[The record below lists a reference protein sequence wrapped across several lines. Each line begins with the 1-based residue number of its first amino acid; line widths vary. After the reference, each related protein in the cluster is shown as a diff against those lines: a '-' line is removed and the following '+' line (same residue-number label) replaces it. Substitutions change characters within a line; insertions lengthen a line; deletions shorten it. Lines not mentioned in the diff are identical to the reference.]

1 LPTIAADRIGF
12 EYKRSSSSQLY
23 SFGPMLSTRAT
34 KILLFVLLAASLA
47 IAALAVWARKP
58 GVTKLTAWPRPLSE
72 ARARS
77 LLVQQCRAAAAD
89 GRLLLVEFSAP
100 WCEHCQAVKQ
110 AVSDARVQE
119 ELDAVRPL
127 VLNIG
132 DGDELNAL
140 RLELGARA
148 IPAWV
153 VVAPHACDKTPAEWS
168 RVEQI
173 YPRGEPAKL
182 AAFLAELGR

>member
-1 LPTIAADRIGF
+1 MGYSASVPT
-12 EYKRSSSSQLY
+12 
-23 SFGPMLSTRAT
+23 LSTRAT
-34 KILLFVLLAASLA
+34 KVLLLVLVIASIA

-77 LLVQQCRAAAAD
+77 LLAQQCSAAAAE

-110 AVSDARVQE
+110 AVSDERVQA
-119 ELDAVRPL
+119 ELHAVRPL

-132 DGDELNAL
+132 DDDELNTL

-153 VVAPHACDKTPAEWS
+153 VVAPHACGKSPAAWS
-168 RVEQI
+168 RVDQI
-173 YPRGEPAKL
+173 YPRGEPQKL
-182 AAFLAELGR
+182 AAFLADLGS